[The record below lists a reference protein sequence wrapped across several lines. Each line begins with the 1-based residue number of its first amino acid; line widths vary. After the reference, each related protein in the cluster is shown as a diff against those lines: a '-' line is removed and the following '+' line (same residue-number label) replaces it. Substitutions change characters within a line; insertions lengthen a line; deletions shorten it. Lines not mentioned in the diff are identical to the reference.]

1 MVSHRSTSCISRSY
15 DEGLTHTRRRDKY
28 RIFSIQRRLGIAIIF
43 YLMSNHIYSNIAF
56 VIPQNL
62 RHYTKKNLGNIFQS
76 FLNYDIYRI
85 KNLFLNF
92 RISHKFTPFIR
103 GGEINLPLYLCATK
117 TILICHIS
125 KPIDKIFRAVNIGQ

>member
-1 MVSHRSTSCISRSY
+1 M
-15 DEGLTHTRRRDKY
+15 THARRRNKY
-28 RIFSIQRRLGIAIIF
+28 GVFFIQRRLSVAIIF

-56 VIPQNL
+56 VIAQNL
-62 RHYTKKNLGNIFQS
+62 RHYAKKNLGNIFQS

-85 KNLFLNF
+85 KNFFLNF

-103 GGEINLPLYLCATK
+103 RGEINLPLYLCATK

-125 KPIDKIFRAVNIGQ
+125 KPIDKIFWAVNIGQ